1 VRVAV
6 ISDVHA
12 NLAALEAVLADIDYS
27 EGADEIW
34 CLGDVTGYGARPAEC
49 VALVRERAAI
59 CLAGNHDLV
68 VSGTL
73 DVATFTADAAIAA
86 SYSREH
92 LSEGALDW
100 LRTLEP
106 SGIRHDVEL
115 HHGSVRDPV
124 WEYVLSQEAAVACLE
139 LQTHDVA
146 LVGHSHVALAVH
158 LDVVEG
164 QADELAGG
172 LAPDGAFCEV
182 KPRPWLLNPGSVG
195 QPRDGDWRAAWL
207 LLDLEERTAKF
218 HRTEYDVAR
227 TQQEIRDAGLP
238 PRLASRLSTGS

>member
-49 VALVRERAAI
+49 VGLVRERAAI

-68 VSGTL
+68 VCGTL
-73 DVATFTADAAIAA
+73 DASSFTADAAVAA
-86 SYSREH
+86 AYSREH
-92 LSEGALDW
+92 LPHDALEW

-106 SGIRHDVEL
+106 SGTREGIEL

-124 WEYVLSQEAAVACLE
+124 WEYVLSEEAAISCLE
-139 LQTHDVA
+139 LQTADIA

-158 LDVVEG
+158 LGSGE
-164 QADELAGG
+164 DELIGG
-172 LAPDGAFCEV
+172 LAPDGAECDLHE
-182 KPRPWLLNPGSVG
+182 RPWLLNPGSVG
-195 QPRDGDWRAAWL
+195 QPRDGDPRAAWL
-207 LLDLEERTAKF
+207 MLDLDGWRASW
-218 HRTEYDVAR
+218 RRVEYDIAGAAAAIRAAR
-227 TQQEIRDAGLP
+227 LP
-238 PRLASRLSTGS
+238 DSLAERLGYGQ